1 MGAKTNYVAI
11 FVYKVLEEVP
21 LDLVIRSLLLQVFV
35 KVADTVSLDI
45 DLAEKGELDSE
56 LLVDP
61 VFDFLLFPGLLR
73 TKLVA
78 GAGQNPQASRTVG
91 SVHGLVRLV
100 VRLGH
105 SSLGGNVD
113 NENRLCIGS
122 EFANWDG
129 RLLSDAADHDV
140 EER

>member
-11 FVYKVLEEVP
+11 FVYEVLEEVP
-21 LDLVIRSLLLQVFV
+21 LDLVIRSLFLQVFIQ
-35 KVADTVSLDI
+35 VADTISLDI

-61 VFDFLLFPGLLR
+61 VFDSLFFPGLLC

-91 SVHGLVRLV
+91 SVHGLVRLI

-105 SSLGGNVD
+105 SSL
-113 NENRLCIGS
+113 
-122 EFANWDG
+122 
-129 RLLSDAADHDV
+129 
-140 EER
+140 

>member
-11 FVYKVLEEVP
+11 FVYEVLEEVP
-21 LDLVIRSLLLQVFV
+21 LDIVIRSLFLQVFV
-35 KVADTVSLDI
+35 QVAGTISLDI

-61 VFDFLLFPGLLR
+61 VFDLLLFPGLLC

-78 GAGQNPQASRTVG
+78 GAGQNPKASRTVG
-91 SVHGLVRLV
+91 SVHCLVRLV

-113 NENRLCIGS
+113 NENSLCIGS

-129 RLLSDAADHDV
+129 RLLSDAADRDV